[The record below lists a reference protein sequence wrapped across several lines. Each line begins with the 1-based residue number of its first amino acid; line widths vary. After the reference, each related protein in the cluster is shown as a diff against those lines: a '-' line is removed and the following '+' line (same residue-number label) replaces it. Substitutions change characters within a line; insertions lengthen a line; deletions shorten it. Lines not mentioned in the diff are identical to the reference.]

1 MGSANTAQTARR
13 YPEACEWNARR
24 ERKGRE
30 YMKRAA
36 FWGVISGLAALLPTL
51 YIGFQLLILLKVNS
65 NGNFL
70 IIVPIIVGI
79 GFYRWLYN
87 KGVKMVL
94 TAQQM
99 LVAIDTEHNTREIAE
114 IVRGNQTA
122 KS

>member
-1 MGSANTAQTARR
+1 M
-13 YPEACEWNARR
+13 
-24 ERKGRE
+24 ERQKRTKRPRIHEKGCVL
-30 YMKRAA
+30 
-36 FWGVISGLAALLPTL
+36 GVISGLAALLPTL
-51 YIGFQLLILLKVNS
+51 YIGIQLLILLKVNS